1 MNSSLPETIRRT
13 QTIGSYII
21 SVSDGPGVYR
31 HIRISQDASLQD
43 LSRIIQQSFGLREGK
58 VPSFIIQ
65 PPGRGRELVKYGRNQ
80 AGPMLAM
87 RQVRLRD
94 SGLAEARWAQY
105 CMDKPRVAWN
115 CRVKSLLD
123 EPTPE
128 PQILYTSGD
137 FHNLRYKLSEMKTK
151 RRQLAQERARAL
163 SEAVLLSDLSD
174 DTARLMVDYILAAA
188 NFYGVVPISLVH
200 DMFCR
205 QQRQVNYAAFA
216 LFCLDISQAEDS
228 RCHLL
233 DEDWQLVDPDA
244 DANGPFVF
252 IASARVV
259 DHWQMPAIKRMQQ
272 GKPWYIPKPGMLL
285 PYREE
290 GYVPKSPE
298 YEALRLAIQALKP
311 SAEALDGI
319 LHPRWTLGTFLRTL
333 LTRGMPHFE
342 NNYATR
348 GAPILSRDVMR
359 DLSDRSHLNWN
370 HFKRI
375 RQLWRGTLLV
385 KGILSA
391 ADGLNAVDEG
401 AGGVLAPRGQQ
412 FAHALGTHLIEL
424 VDATQHITGFFRVGH
439 SDPGQHA
446 VQHPPVV
453 HAHQIVAARDAGGFQ
468 RLGQHGH
475 DLGIRRRRGGTHRI
489 RIALIELPEP
499 PRTRLLVPP
508 HRPHRIAPIGGG
520 QIVAI
525 LRRHPRQRRR
535 HVIAQRQP
543 VAGAAAGHRLL
554 LPREYPRIGP
564 VHVGQ
569 EFSQRFHRFHGRSF
583 QRVEAPARVNLGDAV
598 QHGLAFG
605 HIGAEIVAEA
615 LGRLGA
621 RAAGFGGIWRHRH
634 ASLRVARLLAE
645 DGDMDKQEARLRQL
659 EETLAHVT
667 RLAEDLSDVV
677 ARQQAAIARLER
689 RTGLLMAREAEREA
703 DGSSAIPLADQRPPH
718 W

>member
-319 LHPRWTLGTFLRTL
+319 LQEVVEQTL
-333 LTRGMPHFE
+333 LGEDGTDAVFAHIQAGRLATPTFAQLRE
-342 NNYATR
+342 LSERYAQYANN
-348 GAPILSRDVMR
+348 SRMYVNCGHTPYEIASIFGR
-359 DLSDRSHLNWN
+359 PP
-370 HFKRI
+370 
-375 RQLWRGTLLV
+375 
-385 KGILSA
+385 
-391 ADGLNAVDEG
+391 
-401 AGGVLAPRGQQ
+401 LAPVIPFPTEQ
-412 FAHALGTHLIEL
+412 AK
-424 VDATQHITGFFRVGH
+424 
-439 SDPGQHA
+439 PG
-446 VQHPPVV
+446 
-453 HAHQIVAARDAGGFQ
+453 RN
-468 RLGQHGH
+468 
-475 DLGIRRRRGGTHRI
+475 
-489 RIALIELPEP
+489 
-499 PRTRLLVPP
+499 
-508 HRPHRIAPIGGG
+508 APC
-520 QIVAI
+520 
-525 LRRHPRQRRR
+525 PC
-535 HVIAQRQP
+535 
-543 VAGAAAGHRLL
+543 
-554 LPREYPRIGP
+554 
-564 VHVGQ
+564 
-569 EFSQRFHRFHGRSF
+569 
-583 QRVEAPARVNLGDAV
+583 
-598 QHGLAFG
+598 
-605 HIGAEIVAEA
+605 
-615 LGRLGA
+615 
-621 RAAGFGGIWRHRH
+621 
-634 ASLRVARLLAE
+634 
-645 DGDMDKQEARLRQL
+645 
-659 EETLAHVT
+659 
-667 RLAEDLSDVV
+667 
-677 ARQQAAIARLER
+677 
-689 RTGLLMAREAEREA
+689 
-703 DGSSAIPLADQRPPH
+703 GSGKKHKHCCGKI
-718 W
+718 